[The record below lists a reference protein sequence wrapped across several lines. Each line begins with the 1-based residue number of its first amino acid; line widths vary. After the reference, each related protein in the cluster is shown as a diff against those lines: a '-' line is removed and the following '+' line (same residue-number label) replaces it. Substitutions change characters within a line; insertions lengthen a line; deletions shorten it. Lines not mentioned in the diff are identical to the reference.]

1 MKKLLIVSL
10 LFLPTLEAPAFSQLP
25 FASPHVNNNIKIY
38 KQHPDWIKVHCSG
51 MRMWNRR
58 GESAFSDKAF
68 FYNAQTDSAVAR
80 HPQKDWLQFNVYI
93 SSNYCPDIW

>member
-1 MKKLLIVSL
+1 M
-10 LFLPTLEAPAFSQLP
+10 
-25 FASPHVNNNIKIY
+25 
-38 KQHPDWIKVHCSG
+38 
-51 MRMWNRR
+51 

-80 HPQKDWLQFNVYI
+80 HPQKDWLQFNAYI